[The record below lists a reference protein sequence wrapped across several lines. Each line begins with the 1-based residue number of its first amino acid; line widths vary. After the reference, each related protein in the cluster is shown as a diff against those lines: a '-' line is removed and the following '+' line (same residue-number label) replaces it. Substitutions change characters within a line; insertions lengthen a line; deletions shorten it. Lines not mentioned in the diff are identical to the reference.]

1 MRFYYFL
8 TPSLTYSPPQE
19 KSHAFWKSS
28 SGKLSAAAAQRVPQ
42 SPLPA
47 VPTSAVPWAKH
58 RLCFNASISQLLT
71 LQLSAK
77 ELKKNPISLSP
88 TTHLHSSCSSL
99 WSPCSDRSLQQDW
112 THGLK
117 LFCEKPGCSPTLW
130 KTNFFFHFFP
140 AWLLPL
146 LFLPKHTILQNVHFC
161 ATTRDFLPSLWNIR
175 NGHQKFDLGLFF
187 RKSAHTYMSW

>member
-8 TPSLTYSPPQE
+8 TPSLTYSPP
-19 KSHAFWKSS
+19 KKKATLF
-28 SGKLSAAAAQRVPQ
+28 GRAPVGNSA
-42 SPLPA
+42 
-47 VPTSAVPWAKH
+47 
-58 RLCFNASISQLLT
+58 QLLHRGSLRAHYLLYQPLQCLELSTGST
-71 LQLSAK
+71 LMHPFSNFSRSSCLQRSW
-77 ELKKNPISLSP
+77 KKNPILLSP

-130 KTNFFFHFFP
+130 KTNFFFQFFP

-146 LFLPKHTILQNVHFC
+146 LFPPKHTILQNVHFC
-161 ATTRDFLPSLWNIR
+161 ATTSDFLPSLWNIR
-175 NGHQKFDLGLFF
+175 NGHQNVDLGLFF
-187 RKSAHTYMSW
+187 RKSPHTYISW